1 MYKNLSL
8 ILIAALT
15 ASALLISCKD
25 SKKESKKDEETIFAV
40 NTTLAVKGEIKN
52 FIELNGDIKTKNEA
66 AIYPD
71 VMGKVVSITVKL
83 GDNVY
88 RNQIIAYV
96 DPSKPGMDY
105 NASPVRS
112 TLNGTITS
120 LPVDIGS
127 TVSPQTA
134 IAKVGQLDKIEI
146 ITNVAEKYINKIK
159 IGLPAIVRTQAFQ
172 DKTFKAEVSEISPVV
187 DPITRM
193 MEVRLKLT
201 DPNSNL
207 LKPGMFAE
215 LKIITDQ
222 KENIVKIPAE
232 CIVKRY
238 GLFYVFV
245 VKRESGD
252 LGVVEKRKITSGIQ
266 IENKVEILE
275 GLQPEEEIVYS
286 GQTLLE
292 DKAKVKIIES
302 YLPLTVK
309 DVVE

>member
-1 MYKNLSL
+1 MYKKLSL
-8 ILIAALT
+8 ILIAVLI
-15 ASALLISCKD
+15 ASALLISCKN
-25 SKKESKKDEETIFAV
+25 SKKDSKNDDETIFAV

-146 ITNVAEKYINKIK
+146 ITSIAEKYINKIK

-172 DKTFKAEVSEISPVV
+172 DKTFKAEISEISPVV

-201 DPNSNL
+201 DPNGNL

-245 VKRESGD
+245 VKRENGD